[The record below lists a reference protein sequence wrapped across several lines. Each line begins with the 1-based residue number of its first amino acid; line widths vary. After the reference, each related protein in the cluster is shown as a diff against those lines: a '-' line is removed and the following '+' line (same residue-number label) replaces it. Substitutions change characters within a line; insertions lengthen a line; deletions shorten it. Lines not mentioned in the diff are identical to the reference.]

1 MNVHVAALTRE
12 QPPFRAE
19 HIGSL
24 LRPAAL
30 LQQRERFA
38 RGEIS
43 QNDLTEAEDAAIS
56 QAITLQERLGLRF
69 ATDGEYRRRSYHSF
83 FYQQL
88 GDVSIDTIA
97 GANAK
102 GCAQRRRARNATV
115 GAHQQQAALDATDK
129 RR

>member
-1 MNVHVAALTRE
+1 MNVRVDALTRE

-43 QNDLTEAEDAAIS
+43 QNDLTEAENAAIS
-56 QAITLQERLGLRF
+56 QVIILQETT
-69 ATDGEYRRRSYHSF
+69 ARRCEHRH
-83 FYQQL
+83 
-88 GDVSIDTIA
+88 
-97 GANAK
+97 
-102 GCAQRRRARNATV
+102 RR
-115 GAHQQQAALDATDK
+115 
-129 RR
+129 